1 MKKII
6 ALIFVF
12 VIAMEMNAQ
21 NQTDREYIIS
31 QTNVERLMELSN
43 EFAEAQRKFGKPLK
57 EKIIDQRGVEH
68 YFSHFD
74 AQGKPVY
81 FSLENETA
89 AQASSIDHIR
99 IGGDSGLDLDGSG
112 VVFAIWEGSNPR
124 VTHQEFDGRINL
136 IDTTVI
142 NHHATHV
149 SGILIATGIQA
160 QAGGMAPLANIDAF
174 TTMGWANEIPV
185 WAANGGMINNHS
197 YTLGNPGAD
206 YVQYGVYDDI
216 SKLWDDY
223 SYNAPYLIMCTGAS
237 NNGSQGYNPDNSR
250 FDLLPRNKLGKN
262 SIVIGACNEVWD
274 YTGPSS
280 VSQASFTSWGP
291 TDDWRIK
298 PDISAVGV
306 NSYSTREDSDTDY
319 GTGQGS
325 SYASP
330 VVAGGL
336 GLLQQHYHNLNG
348 IYMKAATAKG
358 LILSTTDEAGAHDGP
373 DFSNGWGL
381 FNAQKAAKVISND
394 GTTAM
399 ISELSLLQNESYS
412 IDITTDGTQPLT
424 VAISWTDPSAE
435 PTNSGIH
442 NDPTP
447 MLVND
452 LDLRVLSQSTEYFP
466 WMMEP
471 NAAFDNYNTPAT
483 KGDNYRD
490 NIEVIFEENIEA
502 GVHTV
507 QISHKGDLLFGS
519 QDFSLIINGIVLE
532 PTSVSEIN
540 LLNSEI
546 VVYPNPIDDVLKI
559 DIQSP
564 PSKLL
569 KIDVLDLTGRTQ
581 LHAQY
586 PYNNTLELEV
596 STLSSGI
603 YFLNI
608 RNEENAL
615 IGVEKIV
622 IN

>member
-1 MKKII
+1 
-6 ALIFVF
+6 
-12 VIAMEMNAQ
+12 
-21 NQTDREYIIS
+21 
-31 QTNVERLMELSN
+31 
-43 EFAEAQRKFGKPLK
+43 
-57 EKIIDQRGVEH
+57 
-68 YFSHFD
+68 
-74 AQGKPVY
+74 
-81 FSLENETA
+81 
-89 AQASSIDHIR
+89 
-99 IGGDSGLDLDGSG
+99 
-112 VVFAIWEGSNPR
+112 
-124 VTHQEFDGRINL
+124 
-136 IDTTVI
+136 
-142 NHHATHV
+142 
-149 SGILIATGIQA
+149 
-160 QAGGMAPLANIDAF
+160 
-174 TTMGWANEIPV
+174 
-185 WAANGGMINNHS
+185 
-197 YTLGNPGAD
+197 
-206 YVQYGVYDDI
+206 
-216 SKLWDDY
+216 
-223 SYNAPYLIMCTGAS
+223 
-237 NNGSQGYNPDNSR
+237 
-250 FDLLPRNKLGKN
+250 
-262 SIVIGACNEVWD
+262 
-274 YTGPSS
+274 
-280 VSQASFTSWGP
+280 
-291 TDDWRIK
+291 
-298 PDISAVGV
+298 
-306 NSYSTREDSDTDY
+306 
-319 GTGQGS
+319 
-325 SYASP
+325 
-330 VVAGGL
+330 
-336 GLLQQHYHNLNG
+336 
-348 IYMKAATAKG
+348 MKAATAKG